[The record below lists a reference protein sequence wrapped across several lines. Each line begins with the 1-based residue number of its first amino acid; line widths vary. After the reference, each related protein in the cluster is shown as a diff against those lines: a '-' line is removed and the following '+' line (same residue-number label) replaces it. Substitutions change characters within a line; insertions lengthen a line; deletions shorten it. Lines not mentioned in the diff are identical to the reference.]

1 MQLLININQKLIREN
16 INLPTQPLDEIAM
29 LESNLDLNLNIA
41 TKIPNDVLNSFN
53 IKPNLNPN
61 IWNNLELN
69 PDVKTKILQIVE
81 GFLLDL
87 EIPQDIVVKDIL
99 ITGSLANY
107 NWSKFSDLDV
117 HIVLDYNQFD
127 VKPEILGNYFYANKT
142 IWSDEHDIK
151 MFDFPIE
158 LYVQN
163 LNHKME
169 SKGVYSVLKD
179 KWIQNPTK
187 EEFTLDKNKI
197 KTKANDFIY
206 KLKDIKQD
214 FDDKK
219 FDKVIDKTKKLK
231 AKIKQMRNAGLE
243 RGGEFSLENIVFKTL
258 RRINFMDVINSLK
271 NKAYDTSMSIT
282 KTPEKNWQAVILIKG
297 EKLKNRKHRLYIT
310 LVNKIITSNLGKIA
324 VLSNEIYR
332 VFAKDNQVVAE
343 PTNWKNHGAMLSAL
357 GLEKNSVV
365 ISQEKTPLNWL
376 TLPVSNIHSAL
387 NAIEPHITS
396 LEDLELD

>member
-1 MQLLININQKLIREN
+1 MQLLININQKLITEN

-127 VKPEILGNYFYANKT
+127 VKPEILDNYFYANKT
-142 IWSDEHDIK
+142 IWADEHDIK
-151 MFDFPIE
+151 MFDFPVE

-282 KTPEKNWQAVILIKG
+282 ETPEKNWQAVILIKG

-332 VFAKDNQVVAE
+332 VFVKDNQVVAE

-357 GLEKNSVV
+357 SLEKNSVV